1 VTKRVRVVVF
11 LKPGVLD
18 AQGQAVE
25 TGLRAL
31 GFQAFEVRVGK
42 AFELTVPEEGWRER
56 LRELCDRFL
65 TNPLVEEYE
74 WYELG
79 ECPEQGLPNA
89 GSRGLQKSRSD
100 FQGAVAEAEAQ

>member
-1 VTKRVRVVVF
+1 VSKRVRVVVF

-31 GFQAFEVRVGK
+31 GLEASEVRVGK
-42 AFELTVPEEGWRER
+42 AFELAVPEEGWRER
-56 LRELCDRFL
+56 VREMCDRFL

-74 WYELG
+74 VLG
-79 ECPEQGLPNA
+79 EVG
-89 GSRGLQKSRSD
+89 R
-100 FQGAVAEAEAQ
+100 

>member
-1 VTKRVRVVVF
+1 MNKRVRVLVF

-31 GFQAFEVRVGK
+31 GLEASEVRVGK
-42 AFELTVPEEGWRER
+42 AFELVVPEEDWRQRIQEM
-56 LRELCDRFL
+56 CHRFL

-74 WYELG
+74 VLEEG
-79 ECPEQGLPNA
+79 RQG
-89 GSRGLQKSRSD
+89 
-100 FQGAVAEAEAQ
+100 